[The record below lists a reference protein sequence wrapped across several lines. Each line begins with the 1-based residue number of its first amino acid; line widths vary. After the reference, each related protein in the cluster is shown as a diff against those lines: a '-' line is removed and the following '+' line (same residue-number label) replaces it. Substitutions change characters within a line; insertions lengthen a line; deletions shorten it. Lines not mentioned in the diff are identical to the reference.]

1 LLVGGIITFVGVLQ
15 NMGAVDLLG
24 EGAEA
29 IGSPLIAAFVLC
41 IVGGLVSAFA
51 STTGILA
58 ALVPLALPLIA
69 AGGVPG
75 WALIAALGVCS
86 AVVDVSPFSTLGAT
100 VVATA
105 PQDHKA
111 RLTRILVKFGMSMVI
126 IGPIVLVGGL
136 VVPAMFF

>member
-1 LLVGGIITFVGVLQ
+1 
-15 NMGAVDLLG
+15 
-24 EGAEA
+24 
-29 IGSPLIAAFVLC
+29 
-41 IVGGLVSAFA
+41 AFA

-58 ALVPLALPLIA
+58 ALVPLPLPLIE

-75 WALIAALGVCS
+75 WALLAALGICS
-86 AVVDVSPFSTLGAT
+86 AVVDVSAFSTLGAT

-105 PQDHKA
+105 PGEEKP

-136 VVPAMFF
+136 VLPAMLF